1 MSTGVRALA
10 TQTVVITGSTQGL
23 GFGYAREFLVRGLNV
38 VVSGRDPQTVARAVE
53 QLAAEGA
60 ADRVSGCACDVADL
74 AAVEALWTHAINRFG
89 SVDIWLN
96 NAGYA
101 RTGARFADTTPAEI
115 ESMVRANVIGSMN
128 AAQVAIAGMQ
138 RQGHGKLY
146 LTLGGGGASGRVV
159 PGMSVYSTTKRAVK
173 YFADCLVKE
182 RQEQRDSN
190 ILVGTISPGINL
202 TEGMLREL
210 NQLPAADRRHGVDR
224 LDAGL
229 QRLVHGLAAHDAG
242 GLDLDTTVDAADDVA
257 LAVDGLTEGVD
268 HAAEEGLTHRD
279 LNDLA
284 GALDLVALL
293 DAVGGAEERD
303 THVVLLEVQDHA
315 FDAARELDHFASLD
329 AVEAVDAGDT
339 VADRQ
344 NLTDIGD
351 FGFNAKIL
359 DLRLQDARN
368 FCC

>member
-182 RQEQRDSN
+182 RQEQVDSK

-210 NQLPAADRRHGVDR
+210 NQLPAADRRRALKQLNFLGEHVETTTPWIVERILGDSKQGNDITWLTTGR
-224 LDAGL
+224 LL
-229 QRLVHGLAAHDAG
+229 KR
-242 GLDLDTTVDAADDVA
+242 A
-257 LAVDGLTEGVD
+257 L
-268 HAAEEGLTHRD
+268 
-279 LNDLA
+279 
-284 GALDLVALL
+284 GALF
-293 DAVGGAEERD
+293 GARRD
-303 THVVLLEVQDHA
+303 ITSRYPIEV
-315 FDAARELDHFASLD
+315 
-329 AVEAVDAGDT
+329 
-339 VADRQ
+339 
-344 NLTDIGD
+344 
-351 FGFNAKIL
+351 
-359 DLRLQDARN
+359 
-368 FCC
+368 

>member
-23 GFGYAREFLVRGLNV
+23 GLGYAREFLARGLNV
-38 VVSGRDPQTVARAVE
+38 VVSGRSPQSVARAVE

-182 RQEQRDSN
+182 RREQGDSK

-210 NQLPAADRRHGVDR
+210 NQLPAADRRRALKQLNFLGEHVETTTPWIVERILGDSKQGNDITWLTTGR
-224 LDAGL
+224 LL
-229 QRLVHGLAAHDAG
+229 KR
-242 GLDLDTTVDAADDVA
+242 A
-257 LAVDGLTEGVD
+257 L
-268 HAAEEGLTHRD
+268 
-279 LNDLA
+279 
-284 GALDLVALL
+284 GALF
-293 DAVGGAEERD
+293 GARRD
-303 THVVLLEVQDHA
+303 ITSRYPIEV
-315 FDAARELDHFASLD
+315 
-329 AVEAVDAGDT
+329 
-339 VADRQ
+339 
-344 NLTDIGD
+344 
-351 FGFNAKIL
+351 
-359 DLRLQDARN
+359 
-368 FCC
+368 

>member
-1 MSTGVRALA
+1 M
-10 TQTVVITGSTQGL
+10 VVITGSTQGL
-23 GFGYAREFLVRGLNV
+23 GFGYAREFLARGLNV
-38 VVSGRDPQTVARAVE
+38 VVSGRSPQSVARAVE

-210 NQLPAADRRHGVDR
+210 NQLPAADRRRALKQLNFLGEHVETTTPWIVERILGDSKQGNDITWLTTGR
-224 LDAGL
+224 LL
-229 QRLVHGLAAHDAG
+229 KR
-242 GLDLDTTVDAADDVA
+242 A
-257 LAVDGLTEGVD
+257 L
-268 HAAEEGLTHRD
+268 
-279 LNDLA
+279 
-284 GALDLVALL
+284 GALF
-293 DAVGGAEERD
+293 GARRD
-303 THVVLLEVQDHA
+303 ITSRYPIEV
-315 FDAARELDHFASLD
+315 
-329 AVEAVDAGDT
+329 
-339 VADRQ
+339 
-344 NLTDIGD
+344 
-351 FGFNAKIL
+351 
-359 DLRLQDARN
+359 
-368 FCC
+368 

>member
-23 GFGYAREFLVRGLNV
+23 GFGYAREFLARGLNV

-53 QLAAEGA
+53 RLAAEGA

-210 NQLPAADRRHGVDR
+210 NQLPAADRRRALKQLNFLGEHVETTTPWIVERILGDSKQGNDITWLTTGR
-224 LDAGL
+224 LL
-229 QRLVHGLAAHDAG
+229 KR
-242 GLDLDTTVDAADDVA
+242 A
-257 LAVDGLTEGVD
+257 L
-268 HAAEEGLTHRD
+268 
-279 LNDLA
+279 
-284 GALDLVALL
+284 GALF
-293 DAVGGAEERD
+293 GARRD
-303 THVVLLEVQDHA
+303 ITSRYPIEV
-315 FDAARELDHFASLD
+315 
-329 AVEAVDAGDT
+329 
-339 VADRQ
+339 
-344 NLTDIGD
+344 
-351 FGFNAKIL
+351 
-359 DLRLQDARN
+359 
-368 FCC
+368 